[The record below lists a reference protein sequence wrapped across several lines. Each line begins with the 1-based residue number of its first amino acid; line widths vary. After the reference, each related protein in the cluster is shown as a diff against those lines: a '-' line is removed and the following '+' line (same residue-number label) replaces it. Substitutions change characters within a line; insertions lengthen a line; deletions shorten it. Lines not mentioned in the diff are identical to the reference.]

1 MVEYLK
7 PGDEQEI
14 NKFGLGTFVV
24 RFEMPTNFVDDINKM
39 YDDAKNLPKHNKNL
53 AGKIKDEF
61 SINDIL
67 TEEMKNCFLICFRQY
82 LKVVQKPLWQCRLAG
97 AWINDMKAGEYNP
110 FHFHQST
117 LSHLGLSSVL
127 VLKRPSTY
135 GKEYSRDD
143 MPSNGWL
150 EFSGGQQDPLSV
162 SQLRQDAQVGSFY
175 IFPYTLLHGVY
186 PFNGTDEIRRTL
198 SFNCDLFTEMQ
209 HQMNE
214 IASEKNLNTSSK
226 KFSTVEDQ
234 WSTEDDS
241 QVRANPSAW
250 I

>member
-1 MVEYLK
+1 MMVEYLK

-24 RFEMPTNFVDDINKM
+24 RFEMPTNFIDDINKM

-110 FHFHQST
+110 FHFHQSS
-117 LSHLGLSSVL
+117 LSYLGLSSVL

-135 GKEYSRDD
+135 GEEYSRQDI
-143 MPSNGWL
+143 PSNGWL

-162 SQLRQDAQVGSFY
+162 SQLRLDAQVGSLF

-186 PFNGTDEIRRTL
+186 PFNGTEEIRRTL
-198 SFNCDLFTEMQ
+198 SYNCDLFTEYQ
-209 HQMNE
+209 HQVNTIAEREEWPLTE
-214 IASEKNLNTSSK
+214 IIPEKSGGSWK
-226 KFSTVEDQ
+226 
-234 WSTEDDS
+234 
-241 QVRANPSAW
+241 
-250 I
+250 